1 MNGVLQMAQNER
13 NASMN
18 NRMKLS
24 NKGITKDHRKWKW
37 KWMSFIYKSLA
48 MELTVEVMLLN
59 RIGSAGSTK
68 KALISLASKLLSHV
82 LRKIR
87 SDRHWQDAPS
97 IKAIRGERLMIT
109 WTRLVTLSPFSSPRI
124 VHSDGCTRNVGQ
136 SQSERCKSTRKDVF
150 GGQLTSDKVEG
161 YCVCGVHLPRHR
173 AVHEKVN

>member
-109 WTRLVTLSPFSSPRI
+109 WTRLVTSSPFLAPESYTQMDVRGMWDKVSRSAAKVREKTYSEDSSP
-124 VHSDGCTRNVGQ
+124 VT
-136 SQSERCKSTRKDVF
+136 K
-150 GGQLTSDKVEG
+150 
-161 YCVCGVHLPRHR
+161 
-173 AVHEKVN
+173 

>member
-1 MNGVLQMAQNER
+1 MDGVLQMAQNER

-68 KALISLASKLLSHV
+68 KALISLASKLLSHI

-109 WTRLVTLSPFSSPRI
+109 WTRLVTSSPFLAPESYTQMDVRGMWDKVSRSAAKVREKTYSEDSSP
-124 VHSDGCTRNVGQ
+124 VT
-136 SQSERCKSTRKDVF
+136 K
-150 GGQLTSDKVEG
+150 
-161 YCVCGVHLPRHR
+161 
-173 AVHEKVN
+173 

>member
-68 KALISLASKLLSHV
+68 KALILLASKLLSHI
-82 LRKIR
+82 LRRIR
-87 SDRHWQDAPS
+87 SDRHRQDAPS

-109 WTRLVTLSPFSSPRI
+109 WTRLVTSSPFLAPESYTQMDVRGMWDKVSRSASKVREKTYSEDSSP
-124 VHSDGCTRNVGQ
+124 VT
-136 SQSERCKSTRKDVF
+136 K
-150 GGQLTSDKVEG
+150 
-161 YCVCGVHLPRHR
+161 
-173 AVHEKVN
+173 

>member
-1 MNGVLQMAQNER
+1 VDGVLQMAQNER

-68 KALISLASKLLSHV
+68 KALISLASKLLSHI
-82 LRKIR
+82 LRRIR
-87 SDRHWQDAPS
+87 SDRHRQDAPS

-109 WTRLVTLSPFSSPRI
+109 WTRLVTSSPFLAPESYTQTDVRGMWDKVSRSAAKVREKTYSEDSSP
-124 VHSDGCTRNVGQ
+124 VT
-136 SQSERCKSTRKDVF
+136 K
-150 GGQLTSDKVEG
+150 
-161 YCVCGVHLPRHR
+161 
-173 AVHEKVN
+173 

>member
-68 KALISLASKLLSHV
+68 KALISLASKLLSHI
-82 LRKIR
+82 LRRIR
-87 SDRHWQDAPS
+87 SDRHRQDAPS

-109 WTRLVTLSPFSSPRI
+109 WTRLVTSSPFLAPESYTQTDVRGMWDKVSRSAAKVREKTYSEDSSP
-124 VHSDGCTRNVGQ
+124 VT
-136 SQSERCKSTRKDVF
+136 K
-150 GGQLTSDKVEG
+150 
-161 YCVCGVHLPRHR
+161 
-173 AVHEKVN
+173 

>member
-1 MNGVLQMAQNER
+1 MDGVLQMAQNER

-109 WTRLVTLSPFSSPRI
+109 WTRLVTSSPFLAPESYTQTDVRGMWDKVSRSAAKVREKTYSEDSSP
-124 VHSDGCTRNVGQ
+124 VT
-136 SQSERCKSTRKDVF
+136 K
-150 GGQLTSDKVEG
+150 
-161 YCVCGVHLPRHR
+161 
-173 AVHEKVN
+173 

>member
-1 MNGVLQMAQNER
+1 MDGVLQMAQNER

-68 KALISLASKLLSHV
+68 KALISLASKLLSHI

-87 SDRHWQDAPS
+87 SDRHRQDAPS

-109 WTRLVTLSPFSSPRI
+109 WTRLVTSSPFLAPESYTQMDVRGMWDKVSRSAAKVREKTYSEDSSP
-124 VHSDGCTRNVGQ
+124 VT
-136 SQSERCKSTRKDVF
+136 K
-150 GGQLTSDKVEG
+150 
-161 YCVCGVHLPRHR
+161 
-173 AVHEKVN
+173 

>member
-1 MNGVLQMAQNER
+1 MDGVLQMAQNER

-68 KALISLASKLLSHV
+68 KALISLASKLLSHI
-82 LRKIR
+82 LRRIR
-87 SDRHWQDAPS
+87 SDRHRQDAPS

-109 WTRLVTLSPFSSPRI
+109 WTRLVTSSPFLAPESYTQMDVRGMWDKVSRSAAKVREKTYSEDSSP
-124 VHSDGCTRNVGQ
+124 VT
-136 SQSERCKSTRKDVF
+136 K
-150 GGQLTSDKVEG
+150 
-161 YCVCGVHLPRHR
+161 
-173 AVHEKVN
+173 

>member
-48 MELTVEVMLLN
+48 RELTVEVILLN
-59 RIGSAGSTK
+59 RMGSAGSTK
-68 KALISLASKLLSHV
+68 KALISLASKLLSHI

-87 SDRHWQDAPS
+87 SDRHRQDAPS

-109 WTRLVTLSPFSSPRI
+109 WTRLVTSSPFLAPESYTQMDVRGMWDKVSRSAAKVREKTYSEDSSP
-124 VHSDGCTRNVGQ
+124 VT
-136 SQSERCKSTRKDVF
+136 K
-150 GGQLTSDKVEG
+150 
-161 YCVCGVHLPRHR
+161 
-173 AVHEKVN
+173 

>member
-68 KALISLASKLLSHV
+68 KALISLASKLLSHI
-82 LRKIR
+82 LRRIR
-87 SDRHWQDAPS
+87 SDRHRQDAPS

-109 WTRLVTLSPFSSPRI
+109 WTRLVTSSPFLAPESYTQMDVRGMWDKVSRSAAKVREKTYSEDSSP
-124 VHSDGCTRNVGQ
+124 VT
-136 SQSERCKSTRKDVF
+136 K
-150 GGQLTSDKVEG
+150 
-161 YCVCGVHLPRHR
+161 
-173 AVHEKVN
+173 

>member
-1 MNGVLQMAQNER
+1 VNGVLQMAQNER

-97 IKAIRGERLMIT
+97 IKAI
-109 WTRLVTLSPFSSPRI
+109 
-124 VHSDGCTRNVGQ
+124 
-136 SQSERCKSTRKDVF
+136 
-150 GGQLTSDKVEG
+150 
-161 YCVCGVHLPRHR
+161 
-173 AVHEKVN
+173 

>member
-1 MNGVLQMAQNER
+1 MDGVLQMAQNER

-18 NRMKLS
+18 NRMKLI

-109 WTRLVTLSPFSSPRI
+109 WTRLVTSSPFLAPESYTQTDVRGMWDKVSRSAAKVREKTYSEDSSP
-124 VHSDGCTRNVGQ
+124 VT
-136 SQSERCKSTRKDVF
+136 K
-150 GGQLTSDKVEG
+150 
-161 YCVCGVHLPRHR
+161 
-173 AVHEKVN
+173 

>member
-1 MNGVLQMAQNER
+1 MDGVLQMAQNER

-68 KALISLASKLLSHV
+68 KALISLASKLLSHI
-82 LRKIR
+82 LRRIR
-87 SDRHWQDAPS
+87 SDRHRQDAPS

-109 WTRLVTLSPFSSPRI
+109 WTRLVTSSPFLAPESYTQTDVRGMWDKVSRSAAKVREKTYSEDSSP
-124 VHSDGCTRNVGQ
+124 VT
-136 SQSERCKSTRKDVF
+136 K
-150 GGQLTSDKVEG
+150 
-161 YCVCGVHLPRHR
+161 
-173 AVHEKVN
+173 

>member
-1 MNGVLQMAQNER
+1 MAQNER

-109 WTRLVTLSPFSSPRI
+109 WTRLVTSSPFLAPESY
-124 VHSDGCTRNVGQ
+124 TQ
-136 SQSERCKSTRKDVF
+136 MDVR
-150 GGQLTSDKVEG
+150 GMWDKVSRSAAK
-161 YCVCGVHLPRHR
+161 VR
-173 AVHEKVN
+173 EKTYSEDNSPVTK